1 MLNPHAVGDQEIQY
15 QPLVI
20 GGPNDDLSGLPTGD
34 PIYRGDSSLCQA
46 AIHAGVV
53 SRTKGG
59 CGVVS
64 LVGSHDDFPGTYR
77 NGIKSTSFDSTFPK
91 SFTFIFG
98 LSSSCVADL
107 RWPLLAVTVVFT
119 TILSLFTTSPAIFF
133 ASIFTMLFVHVGLV
147 SDPPNIS
154 DYASL
159 TSLCIGRFLPATF
172 VGYVIYRYCVRYQLS
187 GLTAQFE
194 KTVLWLGG
202 AWIGALNNYTFNFI
216 PIQRLTPS
224 DLHQPGARL
233 ALSVIVILLLLI
245 AFGQI
250 WYLRLEGRFL
260 RYLAIYASM
269 ITFLLICVAIP
280 NLNLRIHH
288 YILAL
293 LLLPGT
299 SIQTRPSLLWQGI
312 LVGLFINGVARW
324 DFDSIL
330 QTPAALLGNG
340 QINSLLPNIT
350 TPIIGPSNITFGW
363 ATPPQPYDGISVLV
377 NDVERYRWYEGE
389 GSESFTWERKRK
401 IEREYFRF
409 GYMKGSGAAD
419 YTKAGVWEKDG
430 SWTKMK
436 PGPS

>member
-1 MLNPHAVGDQEIQY
+1 
-15 QPLVI
+15 
-20 GGPNDDLSGLPTGD
+20 
-34 PIYRGDSSLCQA
+34 
-46 AIHAGVV
+46 
-53 SRTKGG
+53 
-59 CGVVS
+59 
-64 LVGSHDDFPGTYR
+64 
-77 NGIKSTSFDSTFPK
+77 
-91 SFTFIFG
+91 
-98 LSSSCVADL
+98 
-107 RWPLLAVTVVFT
+107 
-119 TILSLFTTSPAIFF
+119 
-133 ASIFTMLFVHVGLV
+133 MLFVHVGLV

-172 VGYVIYRYCVRYQLS
+172 VGFVIYRYCVRYQLS

-233 ALSVIVILLLLI
+233 ALSVIIILLLLI

-250 WYLRLEGRFL
+250 WFLRLEGRFL
-260 RYLAIYASM
+260 RYLGIYATM
-269 ITFLLICVAIP
+269 VAFLLICVAIP

-350 TPIIGPSNITFGW
+350 TPVLGASNITFGW

-377 NDVERYRWYEGE
+377 NDVERYRWYVGE
-389 GSESFTWERKRK
+389 GFESFTWERGRQL
-401 IEREYFRF
+401 EREYFRF
-409 GYMKGSGAAD
+409 GYMRGSGAAD
-419 YTKAGVWEKDG
+419 YTKAGMWEKDG
-430 SWTKMK
+430 RWTSMK